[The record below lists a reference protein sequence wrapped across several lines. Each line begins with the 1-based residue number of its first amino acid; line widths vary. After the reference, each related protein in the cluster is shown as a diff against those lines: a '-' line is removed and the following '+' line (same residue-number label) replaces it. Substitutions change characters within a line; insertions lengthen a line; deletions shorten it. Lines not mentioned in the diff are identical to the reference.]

1 MVFNTTRKYAF
12 PPEFRLGDSDILQT
26 RTEHKI
32 LGVKIQN
39 DLKWGAQIDQMT
51 KKASKK
57 IWLLRRMRQLG
68 VDQATVINYW
78 KSEGRCHLEFCAPVW
93 SGGLTVAQA
102 RDLTR
107 VQRRAVAAI
116 TGDWREDYS
125 AACLRLGIEADLSVR
140 RLKLCQAFAHS
151 TATKSRHKDI
161 FTKLDNP
168 PQTRNGGKIW
178 REPKCKTRRHLQ
190 SARPHLTRLLNGE
203 TA

>member
-1 MVFNTTRKYAF
+1 
-12 PPEFRLGDSDILQT
+12 
-26 RTEHKI
+26 
-32 LGVKIQN
+32 
-39 DLKWGAQIDQMT
+39 
-51 KKASKK
+51 
-57 IWLLRRMRQLG
+57 MRQLG

-107 VQRRAVAAI
+107 VQCRAVAAI

-140 RLKLCQAFAHS
+140 RINLCQAFAHS
-151 TATKSRHKDI
+151 TATKSRHTDI

-168 PQTRNGGKIW
+168 PPTRSGGKIW
-178 REPKCKTRRHLQ
+178 REPRCKTRRHLQ